1 MVLRGSEAG
10 FEMHMAPCVVVAPY
24 YCSYF
29 PNVLPLKQY
38 RNPTTLKFFLPFIT
52 VVKLFSIV
60 GVFLLCCMRMH
71 TKFSF
76 PNFPIFGKDNDDAL
90 WFLVSGRGTSNRSEC
105 GLGRAPRAWSINWS
119 CETSVLY
126 KKMMLP
132 MLFRGL
138 HPSLCVYKY
147 HLCLPLSKKNI
158 IFEVWCKRQL
168 SIVDKYTQ

>member
-1 MVLRGSEAG
+1 MR
-10 FEMHMAPCVVVAPY
+10 MAPCVVVAPY

-38 RNPTTLKFFLPFIT
+38 RNPTTLKFFAFYDRS
-52 VVKLFSIV
+52 KALFNS
-60 GVFLLCCMRMH
+60 GVFGLCCMRMH

-105 GLGRAPRAWSINWS
+105 GLGRAPRAWSINYW
-119 CETSVLY
+119 CFT
-126 KKMMLP
+126 KMMLP